1 MNIYKAMGG
10 GWVDLADR
18 ATGSEPVPISEQATR
33 QPLF

>member
-1 MNIYKAMGG
+1 MGG

-18 ATGSEPVPISEQATR
+18 ATGTRNVPISEGAAR

>member
-1 MNIYKAMGG
+1 MGG

-18 ATGSEPVPISEQATR
+18 STAAGASPPVVERAAQ